1 MKRSFNFTGN
11 RKIDGCFTATFD
23 DKQNPLLIKASINP
37 EWKVELSELNPQFEV
52 LLAASD
58 VLRFDYRVGLLAD
71 VLATNG
77 FNILLKDFNLEGVK
91 PQVDLRIV
99 DLETKKIEASAENII
114 PEQSPGTGRRSF
126 VKLSVTDAIGKQ
138 IWRVRWESTDSV
150 PILQLN
156 AAIPDVE
163 RKFCDTSQLAT
174 VIMPQ
179 VLRQIL
185 LIMLMSKYDEETGVL
200 GESAGF
206 ILSFCEKF
214 IKSDPPPSAARDFNE
229 VSLWVDEV
237 ISNFAKKIDAT
248 TRFHYPPEPVL
259 PN

>member
-11 RKIDGCFTATFD
+11 RNLDGCFIATFD
-23 DKQNPLLIKASINP
+23 DLQSPLLVKASIDP
-37 EWKVELSELNPQFEV
+37 KWKDQLSELSPQFEV
-52 LLAASD
+52 AIAASD
-58 VLRFDYRVGLLAD
+58 VLRFDYRIGTIAD
-71 VLATNG
+71 IIASNG
-77 FNILLKDFNLEGVK
+77 FKVVLKDFNLEGVK
-91 PQVDLRIV
+91 PQIDLRIV
-99 DLETKKIEASAENII
+99 DLNTKKIEASAENII
-114 PEQSPGTGRRSF
+114 PDISVGPGRRSF
-126 VKLSVTDAIGKQ
+126 VKRSVTHAIGKQ
-138 IWRVRWESTDSV
+138 IWRVRWEPTDSV

-156 AAIPDVE
+156 ASIPDVE
-163 RKFCDTSQLAT
+163 KKFCDTSQLAT

-200 GESAGF
+200 GETSGF
-206 ILSFCEKF
+206 ILNFCEKF
-214 IKSDPPPSAARDFNE
+214 VKSDPPPAGARDFND

-237 ISNFAKKIDAT
+237 VFNFAKKIDAS